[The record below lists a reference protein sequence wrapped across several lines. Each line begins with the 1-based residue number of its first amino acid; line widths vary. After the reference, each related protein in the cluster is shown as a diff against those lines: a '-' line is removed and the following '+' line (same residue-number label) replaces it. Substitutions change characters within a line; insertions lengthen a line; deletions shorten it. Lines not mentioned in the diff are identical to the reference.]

1 MFSVN
6 IEKIVKMT
14 ETQEQSCKITA
25 DNILAEAGENA
36 GIIAGIGDGMAVFK
50 LASKLIGNNDKV
62 LFVDADISE
71 EIFLSKYRLG
81 KNLSGVADY
90 INCDKKFD
98 ELICRTNYEG
108 LDVIFTGNITG
119 MMAKADMNT
128 DKLTEF
134 FAEARSRY
142 DRTVVLSD
150 KDALF
155 AAYADS
161 VFVQYM
167 QADYDEK
174 SAQTEVDKLEA
185 AGCNVL
191 GVVLVE

>member
-6 IEKIVKMT
+6 IEKIIKMT
-14 ETQEQSCKITA
+14 ETQEQSYKTTA

-36 GIIAGIGDGMAVFK
+36 GIIAGIGDGIAVFK
-50 LASKLIGNNDKV
+50 LASKLIRNNDKV

-81 KNLSGVADY
+81 KNLSGIADY

-98 ELICRTNYEG
+98 ELICRTNNDG
-108 LDVIFTGNITG
+108 FDVIFTGNITG
-119 MMAKADMNT
+119 MKAKADMNT
-128 DKLTEF
+128 DKLTDF

-142 DRTVVLSD
+142 DRIVVLSD
-150 KDALF
+150 KGGSI

-161 VFVQYM
+161 VFVHYM
-167 QADYDEK
+167 KADYDEK
-174 SAQTEVDKLEA
+174 LAQAEISKLEW
-185 AGCNVL
+185 AGCKVL
-191 GVVLVE
+191 GVVLAE